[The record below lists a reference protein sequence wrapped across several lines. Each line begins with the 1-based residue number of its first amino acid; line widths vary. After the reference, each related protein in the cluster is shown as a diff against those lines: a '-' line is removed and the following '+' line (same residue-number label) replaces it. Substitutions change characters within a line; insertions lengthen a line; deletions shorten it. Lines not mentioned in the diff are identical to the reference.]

1 MSRNH
6 KESRHLK
13 VSNLE
18 CFLDLASPVAGYGR
32 CQGLWGGSTTRLDW
46 SLCTSTIAARL
57 PCSILDV
64 KNLSPDPRSR

>member
-18 CFLDLASPVAGYGR
+18 CFLDLASSVAGYGR
-32 CQGLWGGSTTRLDW
+32 CQGLWGGSTARLDW
-46 SLCTSTIAARL
+46 SLRISTIAVGL
-57 PCSILDV
+57 PYSILDV
-64 KNLSPDPRSR
+64 RNLSSRSGIW